1 MKIAVIG
8 SGGREHAIS
17 WKIAQTEGWDNVFT
31 LPGNGGIPNSHV
43 VDTNNFAEVENFCR
57 QNNIQLIVVGPEIP
71 LSAGIVDYFR
81 QTDILILG
89 PTKQAALLE
98 GSKIWAKQ
106 FMQKYGV
113 ATAASQTFT
122 SVDAAVSFIQSLQN
136 KCVIKY
142 DGLAAGKGVFVCNTD
157 NDVEEAF
164 NDLTTQYGNK
174 FSFLVEELLIG
185 NEISIIGITN
195 GKAIQLL
202 QPSQDHKQLLD
213 NDLGPNT
220 GGMGAFCPVPFCND
234 PLMQQI
240 KANIVTPTLNGLQA
254 EGLDYKGFIYF
265 GLMITDKG
273 PKALEY
279 NARLGDP
286 ETEVILPSLKSD
298 LLPLIL
304 ACLNN
309 TLANQTLSFHEG
321 FFVDVV
327 LTSGG
332 YPKQYKQGY
341 PISGLDEVS
350 RDTLVF
356 HAGTAK
362 QANQIVTKGGRVLNI
377 VGHGKNLNEAIEKAY
392 QGVAKVSFTDV
403 YYRKDIGQRK

>member
-1 MKIAVIG
+1 MKVAIIG
-8 SGGREHAIS
+8 SGGREHAIA

-31 LPGNGGIPNSHV
+31 LPGNGGIPNSHI
-43 VDTNNFAEVENFCR
+43 VDTNNFGEVEVFCR

-113 ATAASQTFT
+113 ATAASQTFK
-122 SVDAAVSFIQSLQN
+122 SVDSAVSFIQSLQN

-142 DGLAAGKGVFVCNTD
+142 DGLAAGKGVFVCNTA

-164 NDLTTQYGNK
+164 NDLTTQYGNE
-174 FSFLVEELLIG
+174 FPFLVEELLLG
-185 NEISIIGITN
+185 DEISIIGITN
-195 GKAIQLL
+195 GKAIRLL

-234 PLMQQI
+234 ALMQQI
-240 KANIVTPTLNGLQA
+240 EADIVTPTLNGLQA

-309 TLANQTLSFHEG
+309 TLADHTLAFHEG

-341 PISGLDEVS
+341 PISGLDKVS
-350 RDTLVF
+350 PNTLVF

-377 VGHGKNLNEAIEKAY
+377 VGHGKNLSEAIEKAY